1 MEMEIGK
8 MYFITATI
16 LDWQPILLK
25 KLRKQIIIRSL
36 KYLVD
41 KNFVRLHAFVIM
53 PNHIH
58 LIWKPLVTNV
68 QLRFMKFTGQKIKF
82 ELLDYE
88 PDQLEKFLVNK
99 KDRTYQI
106 WQRNPLATELYSRKV
121 VEQKLDYI
129 HNNPVQGKWML
140 AKSPLEYPFSSARF
154 YEYGEDEFELLTHYM
169 DEL

>member
-1 MEMEIGK
+1 MEEMEIGK

-41 KNFVRLHAFVIM
+41 KNFIRLHAFVIM

-99 KDRTYQI
+99 KDRTYQNMAKKSI
-106 WQRNPLATELYSRKV
+106 GNR
-121 VEQKLDYI
+121 I
-129 HNNPVQGKWML
+129 VQ
-140 AKSPLEYPFSSARF
+140 
-154 YEYGEDEFELLTHYM
+154 
-169 DEL
+169 

>member
-1 MEMEIGK
+1 
-8 MYFITATI
+8 
-16 LDWQPILLK
+16 
-25 KLRKQIIIRSL
+25 
-36 KYLVD
+36 
-41 KNFVRLHAFVIM
+41 
-53 PNHIH
+53 
-58 LIWKPLVTNV
+58 
-68 QLRFMKFTGQKIKF
+68 MKFTGQKIKF

-121 VEQKLDYI
+121 VEEKLDYI